1 MNQEKDSSAET
12 HYTDHLALG
21 NPGNQE
27 LFVDF
32 KTSPIVNDNDQSVD
46 DTESR
51 NDGENNHTIC
61 PSNDNPFEDG
71 VDDLNLFKDIL
82 GLTKESYLSPFSEI
96 FASALAGNIT
106 AREAI
111 HLLSSEEEKIS
122 QNGGQLSGVLCP
134 FTLDVVYTPKKFAR
148 LLKLMWS
155 SGIETHL
162 VERTSKV
169 EFLFSSITHAN
180 RFMKI
185 CCSPTNTAPLARG
198 SSEQLNWTNL
208 VNIQK
213 KWKFKI
219 KTKLSKDYTTLR
231 LVVHISL
238 PKSDV
243 GFILNQFNML
253 HNSSEN

>member
-1 MNQEKDSSAET
+1 MNKEKDSSAET
-12 HYTDHLALG
+12 HYTDHLVLG

-27 LFVDF
+27 LFDDI
-32 KTSPIVNDNDQSVD
+32 KTSAKVNDNAQSVD
-46 DTESR
+46 DSEIR
-51 NDGENNHTIC
+51 NDGENSHTIC
-61 PSNDNPFEDG
+61 SSINDSPLKDG
-71 VDDLNLFKDIL
+71 VDDLNLFGDI
-82 GLTKESYLSPFSEI
+82 TKESHLSPFSEI

-111 HLLSSEEEKIS
+111 HLLSFEEEKMS
-122 QNGGQLSGVLCP
+122 QNGEQLSGVLCP

-185 CCSPTNTAPLARG
+185 CCSPNTASLARG
-198 SSEQLNWTNL
+198 YPEQLNWTNM